1 VTPELEDEVLEHMR
15 SAVLGGRHLLALTG
29 SAPTSPDLLAWAE
42 RLLDMHILEGYGMT
56 EAGAVALDGVIRRP
70 PIRDY

>member
-1 VTPELEDEVLEHMR
+1 
-15 SAVLGGRHLLALTG
+15 
-29 SAPTSPDLLAWAE
+29 
-42 RLLDMHILEGYGMT
+42 MHILEGYGMT